1 MKSYRLYLLVPILL
15 IAPLLANGAA
25 YLKFDGVDG
34 ESTDKG
40 HKGWID
46 LSSVS
51 IRSSD
56 HKSWSDL
63 PSFSQALTP
72 DKGGNGLAT
81 GRRDAAS
88 GLATGKRD
96 AASGLPT
103 GRRDAA
109 SGLPTGKRDAASGL
123 PTGKRDA
130 TSGMAT
136 GKRQHKPIR
145 ISKPID
151 KSSPMLARALE
162 TGNSIGNV
170 TIQRVED
177 GKTETLNLINVTVAS
192 ISNARNT
199 EEVTLNYTKINR
211 GQKSN
216 VEVRGWNPKD
226 KAQVRAK
233 EKANRT
239 K

>member
-25 YLKFDGVDG
+25 YLKFDRVDG

-123 PTGKRDA
+123 PTGKR
-130 TSGMAT
+130 
-136 GKRQHKPIR
+136 QHRPIR
-145 ISKPID
+145 ISIPID

-233 EKANRT
+233 EKANKT